1 MDTLK
6 NEINNINNMKQQIL
20 YKTTEGKI
28 LWIGIFLTV
37 LLIGIIIFY
46 GIIKPEESKI
56 LTLVFFAHTFG
67 GRAAGV
73 GLCIMEKLDFFT
85 TLIYNF
91 FIEIQLLTITYSIF
105 VLAITNYI
113 KIPWVLRI
121 ANDMRDNADK
131 HKDKIAKYGW
141 IGIFLFVLAPFPGS
155 GPVGGSI
162 LGYLLKMR
170 LLHNFSAVL
179 SGTFLAILLWVL
191 CFDFLKEYLY
201 IIQYIIAAIIIF
213 VLFSH
218 FNTIK
223 NWFTNKD

>member
-1 MDTLK
+1 MDNLK
-6 NEINNINNMKQQIL
+6 NEIRQTIGS
-20 YKTTEGKI
+20 KTPKLCKTAEGKI
-28 LWIGIFLTV
+28 LLIGIFLTV
-37 LLIGIIIFY
+37 LLIGMIIFY

-73 GLCIMEKLDFFT
+73 GLCIMNKIDFFT
-85 TLIYNF
+85 TLMYNF
-91 FIEIQLLTITYSIF
+91 FIEIQLVTVIYSIF

-113 KIPWVLRI
+113 KIPWILRI

-170 LLHNFSAVL
+170 LWNNFSAVL
-179 SGTFLAILLWVL
+179 SGTFLAILIWIL

-213 VLFSH
+213 VLLSH
-218 FNTIK
+218 FKTIK
-223 NWFTNKD
+223 SWFTNKD